1 MRSGLITIIFLS
13 VSIFSAVPAL
23 SQGFDEEE
31 SEVYL
36 LPVVA
41 KELPGAHGSIW
52 QSELVVANNAS
63 HTIFVDTLEICFT
76 LCTPKEFPAGSIR
89 LIPTM
94 PQPGGLPGLLLY
106 TTHGADAPTFNLR
119 MQDLSRQ
126 AQTWGTQIPV
136 VARSEMSSAPI
147 FLLNVP
153 LTSGFRQTLR
163 VYMPSTNEGMNVVVS
178 VLHPQNETVVLGQA
192 VLSVDGGSHP
202 YKPAYAQLDGVQSII
217 SSSEIPSTVNI
228 KIVPERDL
236 PFWAFISV
244 TNNETQ
250 HVTTIV
256 P

>member
-1 MRSGLITIIFLS
+1 MRVLTVVASMIAISLFTA
-13 VSIFSAVPAL
+13 SASA
-23 SQGFDEEE
+23 QGDGEGDP
-31 SEVYL
+31 EVYL

-41 KELPGAHGSIW
+41 KELPGAFGSIW
-52 QSELVVANNAS
+52 QSELWVASNADN
-63 HTIFVDTLEICFT
+63 TIFVDTDEVCMF
-76 LCTPKEFPAGSIR
+76 LCTSKEFPPGLIR
-89 LIPTM
+89 GIPLM

-106 TTHGADAPTFNLR
+106 TSAGAEAPTFNLR

-147 FLLNVP
+147 YLLNVP
-153 LTSGFRQTLR
+153 LSSAFRQTLR
-163 VYMPSTNEGMNVVVS
+163 VYLPSTDESMNVTVS
-178 VLHPQNETVVLGQA
+178 VINPINETVVHGQT

-202 YKPAYAQLDGVQSII
+202 YKPAYAQLDGIQSII
-217 SSSEIPSTVNI
+217 SSSEIPSTVNV

-236 PFWAFISV
+236 AFWAFISV